1 MNNKHMHEITGKW
14 ASRNSSKI
22 FQQHRQSTSSNRPPP
37 SLPHQKRQRDFQYRV
52 TYHSSK
58 KTLPSPH
65 PQRKSY
71 TRPTYLFTTI
81 QIGAASLLLCVQPIS
96 LNVFFASSLPC
107 VTFTLTANLKSAIS
121 TISVMPFSSPAGAP
135 SPIIRSCTLIMLGTL
150 CLVKSNRC
158 G

>member
-52 TYHSSK
+52 TYHTSK
-58 KTLPSPH
+58 KDPTKSPSPTQLLH
-65 PQRKSY
+65 P
-71 TRPTYLFTTI
+71 PYLLTTI

-135 SPIIRSCTLIMLGTL
+135 SPLIRSCTLIMLGTL